1 MIFKVFSQNF
11 PRIHPAI
18 LPLGLCLSSW
28 VSLSFPAQ
36 AQSMFEDATL
46 NPGFTSTELR
56 GLSGGNTTLKSIAG
70 RSETAT
76 GSCLGYT
83 DADPDQTLKLNTAF
97 GYLRLQVNSN
107 IDTTMVVRGP
117 GGTWCNDDFNDRNA
131 GIEGE
136 WQPGDYRV
144 WIGNHSRNQ
153 TAPYTL
159 KVTTQR

>member
-1 MIFKVFSQNF
+1 MLLNVLPQV
-11 PRIHPAI
+11 PPLLRCAI
-18 LPLGLCLSSW
+18 VPLGLGLSSLIAF
-28 VSLSFPAQ
+28 SNPAQ
-36 AQSMFEDATL
+36 AQAMFEDATL
-46 NPGFTSTELR
+46 NPGFKATELR
-56 GLSGGNTTLKSIAG
+56 GLSGGNTPLKSIAG

-83 DADPDQTLKLNTAF
+83 DSDPDHTLKLNTPF
-97 GYLRLQVNSN
+97 SYLRLQVNSN
-107 IDTTMVVRGP
+107 VDTTIVVRGT